1 MSRMIRRLRV
11 SMRHACLSSL
21 PNVCPG
27 TDLAGIMESSEP
39 LESGLAGNKAY
50 VSGVLGIY
58 TRIGFP
64 YLNNLRSIKTCC
76 LHKPDIDI
84 EPQRSSAPEEQFR
97 YKQKIIGIKHDA
109 HGKGRYPP
117 VYKHFPV
124 NVLLTAGKGLWKSEK
139 DDQNQ
144 NVQQW
149 FD

>member
-1 MSRMIRRLRV
+1 MTTISRNGSRYRDYAEPVCDTLTFKIDTTYMFTHV
-11 SMRHACLSSL
+11 ESDLS
-21 PNVCPG
+21 G

-64 YLNNLRSIKTCC
+64 Y
-76 LHKPDIDI
+76 
-84 EPQRSSAPEEQFR
+84 Q
-97 YKQKIIGIKHDA
+97 
-109 HGKGRYPP
+109 GRYPP

-124 NVLLTAGKGLWKSEK
+124 NVLLTAGKGVWKSEK
-139 DDQNQ
+139 YDQDQ

>member
-64 YLNNLRSIKTCC
+64 Y
-76 LHKPDIDI
+76 
-84 EPQRSSAPEEQFR
+84 Q
-97 YKQKIIGIKHDA
+97 
-109 HGKGRYPP
+109 GRYPP

-124 NVLLTAGKGLWKSEK
+124 NVLLTAGKGVWKSEK
-139 DDQNQ
+139 DDQDQ